1 VHKYNRV
8 FNFIAVIIFIV
19 FFWVVAIFLMFS
31 LSSSKDPLKNLLP
44 NDVEVVISVNTDQL
58 IKSFLVD
65 ALYRSEFSAN
75 ELKLLEKGRNSQEV
89 QSFGIEVNSELVM
102 FYDLWNKIPIQGFLF
117 NISNEKDF
125 NGLRLKSK
133 NDIKRSNGKQGVILL
148 ISDNATEE
156 MIAYFTEFADNIISK
171 KVKHMEYGSKPE
183 MFSLDYKG
191 NQNTYITDLKLNAKI
206 DEERI
211 LLKGSGKKND
221 ALSFSVKDYNMLT
234 EPSTT
239 KYLEFQSGQLPDSLY
254 QYFEFV
260 FEEIG
265 IEIPKITSQQ
275 MLLYGLSIENIRGS
289 TTVLPKFDWILRFDS
304 IIDLDSQLVSINTST
319 DMMKI
324 IDKKSIKIG
333 ETLYYYSQIS
343 SHEIYIGVTESPK
356 IKSIKTQVLPLL
368 KGNPSVL
375 LEIEGKG
382 LIAQLINVMPQVKNT
397 RVFMENIEY
406 FNIHTSDDNGAN
418 LKIDGEIR
426 LKEGKMMTIEL
437 ARFLLMFM
445 K

>member
-1 VHKYNRV
+1 
-8 FNFIAVIIFIV
+8 
-19 FFWVVAIFLMFS
+19 
-31 LSSSKDPLKNLLP
+31 
-44 NDVEVVISVNTDQL
+44 
-58 IKSFLVD
+58 
-65 ALYRSEFSAN
+65 
-75 ELKLLEKGRNSQEV
+75 
-89 QSFGIEVNSELVM
+89 
-102 FYDLWNKIPIQGFLF
+102 
-117 NISNEKDF
+117 
-125 NGLRLKSK
+125 
-133 NDIKRSNGKQGVILL
+133 
-148 ISDNATEE
+148 
-156 MIAYFTEFADNIISK
+156 
-171 KVKHMEYGSKPE
+171 
-183 MFSLDYKG
+183 
-191 NQNTYITDLKLNAKI
+191 
-206 DEERI
+206 
-211 LLKGSGKKND
+211 
-221 ALSFSVKDYNMLT
+221 MLT

-260 FEEIG
+260 FKEIG